1 MVICAFLFFMSLS
14 TINMVIKSQ
23 KCDTSLAT
31 WWKPLGVV
39 ISILAGPNGD
49 TPGVSVSDIQRN
61 GGKMEVE
68 NAKGKLPAV

>member
-1 MVICAFLFFMSLS
+1 MVE
-14 TINMVIKSQ
+14 TIGSR
-23 KCDTSLAT
+23 
-31 WWKPLGVV
+31 V